1 MAVFWVFPLAAVI
14 HWPFP
19 CCCGFK
25 HIRKCKS
32 AVILVTKRVNEMDF
46 QSELWGTVIAR
57 CRLVWFSLIH
67 TVGNWGVQ
75 TNSKRQECELIKPK
89 YAILC
94 TRWRQSP
101 SFCYRN
107 DVFSPSAFGRVKP
120 LVQRKGA
127 RVRCD
132 WLLCLFPPFCCYG
145 WHIPSIDAIPTLSQL
160 PLVPP
165 PDISYSII
173 LAPALSLCFKVSF
186 IDSLHFFV
194 STPLAHTSVYI

>member
-14 HWPFP
+14 HWPCP

-127 RVRCD
+127 RVRYD
-132 WLLCLFPPFCCYG
+132 WLLCLFSPLLLLWVTHSFYWCNTN
-145 WHIPSIDAIPTLSQL
+145 IVAIASGA
-160 PLVPP
+160 P